1 MFLSD
6 DGVHARNVR
15 LRFRISAVYQ
25 PNLCFNVHLN
35 TAYAAHYVY
44 LNITNH
50 RYQGVRHKS
59 MKARHTNVYHKFFI
73 KC

>member
-50 RYQGVRHKS
+50 RYQGV
-59 MKARHTNVYHKFFI
+59 MT
-73 KC
+73 